1 MGGLLARERFWR
13 NWFEFFSF
21 YGMMEGER
29 AGGRCKLV
37 HGREENRERGSA
49 ERCRAD
55 ARRWI
60 EVQSR
65 ATRVYHVDTE

>member
-1 MGGLLARERFWR
+1 MARERFWW
-13 NWFEFFSF
+13 NWFAFIPF

-29 AGGRCKLV
+29 AVGRCKLG
-37 HGREENRERGSA
+37 HGWEGRGNRERGLA
-49 ERCRAD
+49 ERCQAD

-60 EVQSR
+60 EVQSM